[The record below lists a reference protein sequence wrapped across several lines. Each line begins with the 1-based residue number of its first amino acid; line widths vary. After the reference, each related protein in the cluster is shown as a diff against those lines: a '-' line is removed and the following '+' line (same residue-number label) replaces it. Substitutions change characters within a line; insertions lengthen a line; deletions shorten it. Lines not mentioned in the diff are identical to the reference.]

1 MGERVKATIDAYIAT
16 HPEAMRP
23 VLTRLRAII
32 RKALPEAEE
41 AISYGIPAYKLAGRP
56 VIYFAGWKAHVSLY
70 PAVGRVAT
78 ELAVEIAPYKVSKGT
93 LRFDLGKPIPARLVT
108 RIVKIR
114 AAETLAAAAK
124 TKAKRKGAPKN

>member
-1 MGERVKATIDAYIAT
+1 MDKVIHDSIDAYIAAQPDT
-16 HPEAMRP
+16 VRP
-23 VLTRLRAII
+23 LLERLREII
-32 RKALPEAEE
+32 HKALPNAEE
-41 AISYGIPAYKLAGRP
+41 AISYGIPAFKLDGRP

-78 ELAVEIAPYKVSKGT
+78 ELAQEIAPYKVSKGT

-114 AAETLAAAAK
+114 AEETREAIANA
-124 TKAKRKGAPKN
+124 KAKRRK

>member
-1 MGERVKATIDAYIAT
+1 MEKIVYPSIDAYIAAQ
-16 HPEAMRP
+16 PEAVQP
-23 VLTRLRAII
+23 VLERLRAII
-32 RKALPEAEE
+32 CKALPDAEE
-41 AISYGIPAYKLAGRP
+41 AISYGIPAFKLAGRP

-78 ELAVEIAPYKVSKGT
+78 ELADEIAPYKVSKGT

-114 AAETLAAAAK
+114 AEETREAAAK
-124 TKAKRKGAPKN
+124 AKAKRRR